1 VLVARKMNR
10 TIFDTPILTGL
21 FRGLSRLLLG
31 LAGWR
36 VIGPLPDFPK
46 FIVLGAP
53 HTSNWDFV
61 LMLAMGF
68 SLRAKFRY
76 MGKAELFRPPLGR
89 FFRWCGGIPVERNKS
104 VGLVDQMADV
114 IQRSDNFILTI
125 APEGTRDKVNE
136 WKTGFYHIAKKAD
149 IPIVLGFVNG
159 GNKTVGLGPAYSL
172 TDDMQADMKA
182 IQGFYAKMVGIHP
195 HRTSEL

>member
-1 VLVARKMNR
+1 MNR

-31 LAGWR
+31 LSGWR
-36 VIGPLPDFPK
+36 VVGQLPEFPK

-68 SLRAKFRY
+68 SLRAKFQY
-76 MGKAELFRPPLGR
+76 MGKAELFRPPLGW

-104 VGLVDQMADV
+104 VGLVDQMADM
-114 IQRSDNFILTI
+114 IRRSDDFILTI
-125 APEGTRDKVNE
+125 APEGTRDKVTE
-136 WKTGFYHIAKKAD
+136 WKTGFYHIAKKTD
-149 IPIVLGFVNG
+149 IPVVLGFVNG
-159 GNKTVGLGPAYSL
+159 GNKTVGLGPVYPL

-182 IQGFYAKMVGIHP
+182 IQGFYAKMVGIRP
-195 HRTSEL
+195 HRTSDL